1 MATEGEYF
9 CAGRSTIA
17 AGQDHSIELRGNK
30 YAIMGL
36 RDCTGRTAGCRPV
49 VQEKLVVD
57 MLVHASVALSNA
69 RIQLVFLFSPMIF
82 NASLLLLHFSE
93 RMLFIAT

>member
-9 CAGRSTIA
+9 CGKYTIA

-30 YAIMGL
+30 YAIMRL

-49 VQEKLVVD
+49 VQEKLAVVTTCSYTT
-57 MLVHASVALSNA
+57 LWLCP
-69 RIQLVFLFSPMIF
+69 RIQFVFLFSPMIF
-82 NASLLLLHFSE
+82 NARLLLLYFSGS
-93 RMLFIAT
+93 MLFIAA